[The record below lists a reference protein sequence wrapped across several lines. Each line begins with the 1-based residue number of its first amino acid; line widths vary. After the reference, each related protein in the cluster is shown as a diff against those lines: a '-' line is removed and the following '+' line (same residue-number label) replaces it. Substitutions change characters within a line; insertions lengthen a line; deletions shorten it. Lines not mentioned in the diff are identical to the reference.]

1 MPTFSNPGTQVLVNV
16 LVQRHC
22 VWGSPKSRLARWIHN
37 MIVTFL
43 LTEGCYN
50 MILHLNVLDKDILVF
65 ILIYSILLYI
75 AICTST
81 CTFTLNT

>member
-1 MPTFSNPGTQVLVNV
+1 MNGSFYTDLFRDGGCVAACKRLDTLRKRPRCERKTVPTFSNPGTQVLVNV

-43 LTEGCYN
+43 LTEVC
-50 MILHLNVLDKDILVF
+50 
-65 ILIYSILLYI
+65 
-75 AICTST
+75 
-81 CTFTLNT
+81 